1 MSGLYR
7 WAPPTWIFFH
17 TFAAKV
23 NKQFFEANR
32 DQCLSIIKM
41 TCSSLPCPECTGHAT
56 TFMNT
61 VNGNNVKTKEDLIN
75 MLFTFH
81 NTVNRRVGKAQFTKE
96 SLVMYNSYRI
106 DVALV
111 NFIKGY
117 SAKYG
122 SIMSGIIST
131 LGKRRSTAKA
141 ILNWMQTNWKYFQT

>member
-1 MSGLYR
+1 
-7 WAPPTWIFFH
+7 
-17 TFAAKV
+17 
-23 NKQFFEANR
+23 
-32 DQCLSIIKM
+32 
-41 TCSSLPCPECTGHAT
+41 
-56 TFMNT
+56 
-61 VNGNNVKTKEDLIN
+61 

-81 NTVNRRVGKAQFTKE
+81 NTVNRRIGKAQFTKE

>member
-1 MSGLYR
+1 
-7 WAPPTWIFFH
+7 
-17 TFAAKV
+17 
-23 NKQFFEANR
+23 
-32 DQCLSIIKM
+32 M

-131 LGKRRSTAKA
+131 LGKRQSTARA
-141 ILNWMQTNWKYFQT
+141 IRSWMKNNWNNFQ